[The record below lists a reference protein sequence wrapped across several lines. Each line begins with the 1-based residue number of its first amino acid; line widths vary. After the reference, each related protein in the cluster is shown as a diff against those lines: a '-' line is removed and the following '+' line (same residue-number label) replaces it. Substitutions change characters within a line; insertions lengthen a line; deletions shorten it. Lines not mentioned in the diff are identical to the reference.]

1 MAVWGGS
8 VGQGDAGRRG
18 AEAIAFVACALL
30 LALGF
35 GPSTATG
42 QTRYSEAGG
51 CFNLASA
58 TSGATAPGG
67 SSLRFQA
74 TELGSYLLYRQAG
87 DFLAGGAGDTVG
99 PAAQPSP
106 AADWVVDDA
115 SPAAFT
121 LSPKSDPSKVLAV
134 SGGKLVLV
142 PRNSA
147 GDAGRFSFAPATGC
161 AVFPEAELNVSGS
174 PSRGETPYGEVR
186 GLMDGHM
193 HWMNFEYLGGNFHC
207 GRPWHPYGI
216 PAALPDCS
224 S

>member
-8 VGQGDAGRRG
+8 VRQGDAGRRG

-87 DFLAGGAGDTVG
+87 DFLAAGAGDTVG

-106 AADWVVDDA
+106 APDWVVEDV
-115 SPAAFT
+115 AAGGFT
-121 LSPKSDPSKVLAV
+121 LSPKAAPSKVLAV
-134 SGGKLVLV
+134 SGTQLVLV
-142 PRNSA
+142 PRSGA
-147 GDAGRFSFAPATGC
+147 GDATRFNFAPASGC
-161 AVFPEAELNVSGS
+161 AAFPE
-174 PSRGETPYGEVR
+174 
-186 GLMDGHM
+186 
-193 HWMNFEYLGGNFHC
+193 
-207 GRPWHPYGI
+207 
-216 PAALPDCS
+216 
-224 S
+224 